1 MKTQRKY
8 ERIFKALGIS
18 STLKVNRVQQGVGH
32 QVTKMM
38 LGRVDRFIDG
48 DDTDR
53 EGRRGGMMLLVII
66 GVVAFVVIVG
76 VLVYCKFI
84 KKSQI
89 SKEGGMKVLQTDVS
103 GTELEQSTQK
113 AKQ

>member
-1 MKTQRKY
+1 M
-8 ERIFKALGIS
+8 S
-18 STLKVNRVQQGVGH
+18 
-32 QVTKMM
+32 
-38 LGRVDRFIDG
+38 GRMDRFIDG

-84 KKSQI
+84 KKSKI
-89 SKEGGMKVLQTDVS
+89 EGGMKVLQTDVS
-103 GTELEQSTQK
+103 GTELE
-113 AKQ
+113 